1 MGNNVN
7 KKEDTSYITLLSVI
21 SAIAVVFLH
30 TNRCF
35 WDFKS
40 DADYW
45 FSANIIEC
53 LFYFAVPIFFMISGA
68 TLIDYRERYS
78 TKEYF
83 IKRIKKTVIPF
94 IVWSIVSLIYDIFLE
109 RTVNTGDVN
118 LSYILGRFLYPGG
131 VYWFFAPLFTMYLII
146 PILSYIPKEKR
157 NKIFFWGAV
166 ASFTFNG
173 IVPFIQNNVYF
184 FPSNMMFCIGNEY
197 TFYILAGYLLRKI
210 RLSRKKEILIYIF
223 AVVGL
228 LLHVTGTYRLSVNA
242 GDVIET
248 YKGYNNVPCVLYSLG
263 IFVFFRNYGNKIMN
277 GLVGNIIKKI
287 SGYTFGIY
295 LIHIYA
301 VSYLPFLISM
311 ILGNSEVNTVSTS
324 LLYRI
329 TAPFVI
335 IPICVL
341 IIFLLRK
348 IPVIRH
354 IVP

>member
-1 MGNNVN
+1 MDNVR

-21 SAIAVVFLH
+21 SAVAVVFLH

-94 IVWSIVSLIYDIFLE
+94 IVWSIVILIYDIFIE
-109 RTVNTGDVN
+109 KTVNTGDLN
-118 LSYILGRFLYPGG
+118 FRYIVGKFLYPGG
-131 VYWFFAPLFTMYLII
+131 VYWFFAPLFMIYLII
-146 PILSYIPKEKR
+146 PILAYIPKEKR
-157 NKIFFWGAV
+157 NKIFFYGAV
-166 ASFTFNG
+166 LSFAVNG

-184 FPSNMMFCIGNEY
+184 FPFNMVFYIGNDY
-197 TFYILAGYLLRKI
+197 TFYVLAGYLLRKV
-210 RLSRKKEILIYIF
+210 RLSRKKEILIYLLAF
-223 AVVGL
+223 AGL
-228 LLHVTGTYRLSVNA
+228 LLQITGTYRLSMNA
-242 GDVIET
+242 GELIDT

-263 IFVFFRNYGNKIMN
+263 IFVFFRNYGNKIMS
-277 GLVGNIIKKI
+277 GFIGNIIGKI
-287 SGYTFGIY
+287 SKYTFGIY
-295 LIHIYA
+295 LIHIYI
-301 VSYLPFLISM
+301 VSYLPSLISL
-311 ILGNSEVNTVSTS
+311 IFGNIEVYSITTS

-335 IPICVL
+335 VAICIL

-348 IPVIRH
+348 IPAIRH